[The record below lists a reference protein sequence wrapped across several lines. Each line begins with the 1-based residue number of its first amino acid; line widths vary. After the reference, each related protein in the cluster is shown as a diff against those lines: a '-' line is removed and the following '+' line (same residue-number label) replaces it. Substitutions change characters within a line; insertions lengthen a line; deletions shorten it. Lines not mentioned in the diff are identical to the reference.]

1 MSENRETTSADRYQA
16 SRMWRGY
23 RLRQGRRNQIFFT
36 KHFHKVKMFCEE
48 DKNAPCC
55 RRRFC
60 RSPGETS
67 GLMNHRVTRLK
78 DRRYAVVDLAGDS
91 AAGEAEE
98 TIFFHK
104 KFAHSANFL

>member
-48 DKNAPCC
+48 DKKRTMLPQANRASTWSNV
-55 RRRFC
+55 RFDEPPRNSSKRQAL
-60 RSPGETS
+60 RS
-67 GLMNHRVTRLK
+67 R
-78 DRRYAVVDLAGDS
+78 
-91 AAGEAEE
+91 
-98 TIFFHK
+98 
-104 KFAHSANFL
+104 